1 MKGIKMY
8 TQIKIL
14 KDDGFKKARVARK
27 LKISRNTVDKY
38 WNMSL
43 DEYEKTKLESAK
55 RSGILDD
62 YEDFIL
68 HLLNKHA
75 DYTSSQIHDL
85 LTENYPDE
93 ADIFKYSTVNR
104 KVKYLRE
111 KHGIFKESKSRNYQ
125 AVKDLPPGF
134 QAQVDIGFSN

>member
-14 KDDGFKKARVARK
+14 KDDGFKKAQVARK

-43 DEYEKTKLESAK
+43 DEYEKLKLESAK
-55 RSGILDD
+55 RSSILDD

-85 LTENYPDE
+85 LIENYL
-93 ADIFKYSTVNR
+93 ADPETKGKTESVIDYAKNNFAKNR
-104 KVKYLRE
+104 EYINIELFNQ
-111 KHGIFKESKSRNYQ
+111 I
-125 AVKDLPPGF
+125 
-134 QAQVDIGFSN
+134 